1 MKKLKIGLVLGGGGA
16 RGLAHIG
23 VIKGLVRHGIPIHCV
38 SGASMGAI
46 VGAAYALFGDI
57 HKVESVFK
65 DFFTGEKYRALKGD
79 SVDLSSVE
87 EPEDFFHFIAQVV
100 KRRIVINMAVNRRG
114 LISSDRLETAIKYL
128 IPNVKIEEMSIP
140 FACTALNLVSG
151 KEYVF
156 KKGKLHTALLASAS
170 IPGYLAP
177 VKESNFEWVDGAAIN
192 NFPVEVCKQMGAQFN
207 IVCDVSAGLEE
218 AKNFK
223 NVIEVFIRTHKAAVH
238 KLNEKLLEKAD
249 FVLKPPIGDKK
260 WTEFEEIDF
269 FIQQGEL
276 AVEQNIKL
284 LKKELKKRSGWFY
297 NLKRKYLH

>member
-151 KEYVF
+151 KEYLF

-177 VKESNFEWVDGAAIN
+177 VKENNFEWVDGAAIN

-260 WTEFEEIDF
+260 WTEFEKIDF